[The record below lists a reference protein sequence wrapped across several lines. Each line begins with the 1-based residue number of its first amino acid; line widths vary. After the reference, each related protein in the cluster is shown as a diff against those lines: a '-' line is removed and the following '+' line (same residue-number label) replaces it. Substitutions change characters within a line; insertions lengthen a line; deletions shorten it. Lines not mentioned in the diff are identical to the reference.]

1 MDDLYSDDAEPSPAP
16 EEPRE
21 ESEDSAQSTA
31 LLPKNFFQGKDLEA
45 GKRCEVEIISEH
57 EDEVEVRY
65 VKHGGGKDSE
75 EPEPE
80 NAMTAM
86 LED

>member
-16 EEPRE
+16 QESGEK
-21 ESEDSAQSTA
+21 SEDSAQSTA
-31 LLPKNFFQGKDLEA
+31 LLPKNFFQGKNLGP
-45 GKRCEVEIISEH
+45 GKKCEVEIVSEH

-65 VKHGGGKDSE
+65 VKHGGKKESE
-75 EPEPE
+75 EPELE

>member
-16 EEPRE
+16 QESGEEN
-21 ESEDSAQSTA
+21 EDAAQSTG
-31 LLPKNFFQGKDLEA
+31 LLPKSFFQGKDLEP
-45 GKRCEVEIISEH
+45 GKKCEVEIVAEH

-65 VKHGGGKDSE
+65 VKHGGRKDSG

-80 NAMTAM
+80 NAMTSF
-86 LED
+86 LGD